1 MVLGNIVD
9 TTTQAFI
16 KNPIENLFEQFKEKM
31 LVGAPYLF
39 ATGFIIMGAVVIFR
53 RLGR

>member
-1 MVLGNIVD
+1 MVLGNLAD
-9 TTTQAFI
+9 SLTQGFI

-39 ATGFIIMGAVVIFR
+39 ATGFIVMGAVVIFK

>member
-1 MVLGNIVD
+1 MVLGNIAD
-9 TTTQAFI
+9 TATQAFI

-39 ATGFIIMGAVVIFR
+39 ATAFILMGSLVIFR